1 MSSGFSPASTCSA
14 HTGDVLAPPKHSLN
28 ALVCITSSLVST
40 DLAAEPYT
48 TLP

>member
-1 MSSGFSPASTCSA
+1 MSSGISPASTCSA
-14 HTGDVLAPPKHSLN
+14 HTGDVLTPKHSLN